1 MKTGKIS
8 KLKAYIGIFL
18 GILILSVVGV
28 IVFNVIL
35 THRTEEEAKGY
46 GKYYVMIP
54 ADSKLDFWQSVYT
67 GAKDYAEENDVF
79 VELMGE
85 NLIEEY
91 SRTDLMKIAIASR
104 VDGIIVCGDDS
115 AEMQSLINR
124 AVVEGIPVVTVMNDS
139 AQSRRCCFVSVGGY
153 TLGREYGKQ
162 VLNIANQKNTKNH
175 IPEDESVQPI
185 NVVAVVNSY
194 NDNSDQI
201 MIYSGIQ
208 DVVNNETEGVQQVN
222 LSIAY
227 VDDRNTFSTEESIR
241 DIFRGEDLPDIIVCL
256 NETNTACVY
265 QAVIDSNHVGDVSI
279 LGYYDSPTILKGIE
293 RETIYAT
300 ASVNTEQ
307 MGMYCI
313 KALDEYL
320 GAGYTSQY
328 FSADVTI
335 IDKNNVGEYLKKNS
349 GEESD
354 D

>member
-1 MKTGKIS
+1 MKIDKLNKTKI
-8 KLKAYIGIFL
+8 YISVFFCVV
-18 GILILSVVGV
+18 ILSVAGV
-28 IVFNVIL
+28 IIFNIIL
-35 THRTEEEAKGY
+35 THRSVEVSEDY
-46 GKYYVMIP
+46 DKYYVMIP
-54 ADSKLDFWQSVYT
+54 ADSKLDFWQSVYA
-67 GAKDYAEENDVF
+67 GAKEYAAANGIF
-79 VELMGE
+79 VEMMGE
-85 NLIEEY
+85 NLNEEY
-91 SRTDLMKIAIASR
+91 SKNDLMKIAIASK

-115 AEMQSLINR
+115 KEMQSLINR
-124 AVVEGIPVVTVMNDS
+124 AVVEGIPVVTVLNDS

-153 TLGREYGKQ
+153 SLGREYGKQ
-162 VLNIANQKNTKNH
+162 VQNIVNFKNTQKPAVPGAGQEN
-175 IPEDESVQPI
+175 V

-201 MIYSGIQ
+201 LVFSGIQ
-208 DVVNNETEGVQQVN
+208 DVISNESDSNVKIN

-241 DIFRGEDLPDIIVCL
+241 DLFRGENLPDIIVCL

-293 RETIYAT
+293 RETIFAT
-300 ASVNTEQ
+300 ASVDTNQ
-307 MGMYCI
+307 MGMYCV
-313 KALDEYL
+313 KALNEYL
-320 GAGYTSQY
+320 SAGYTSQY

-335 IDKNNVGEYLKKNS
+335 IDGKNVKDYINKNI